1 MPNRILKESIC
12 TSENLNDLSAFEET
26 FFYRLIVNVD
36 DYGRMDA
43 RPKIL
48 ASRLFPLKDI
58 RAKQVDDALRALS
71 SAELIDLYVVDGK
84 SFLQMKAWDRHQTP
98 RAKTSKY
105 PGPEES
111 VNTSASIC
119 MQMQADENMCNQMQA
134 DAPDI
139 RYSIFDNRYS
149 DSRTN
154 RESGA
159 RDTRFTP
166 PSLDDVAE
174 YCRERKNNVDPEAFV
189 NFYASKGWMVGKNHM
204 KDWRA
209 AVRTWER
216 ERGGSNANANGSTN
230 IFAQIQEQE
239 RRGYR

>member
-71 SAELIDLYVVDGK
+71 SAELIELYMVDGR

-111 VNTSASIC
+111 VNTSASKC
-119 MQMQADENMCNQMQA
+119 KQMQADENTCNQMQA

-149 DSRTN
+149 DSRTK

-216 ERGGSNANANGSTN
+216 ERGGSNANGSSN
-230 IFAQIQEQE
+230 IFAQIQERE
-239 RRGYR
+239 RKGF